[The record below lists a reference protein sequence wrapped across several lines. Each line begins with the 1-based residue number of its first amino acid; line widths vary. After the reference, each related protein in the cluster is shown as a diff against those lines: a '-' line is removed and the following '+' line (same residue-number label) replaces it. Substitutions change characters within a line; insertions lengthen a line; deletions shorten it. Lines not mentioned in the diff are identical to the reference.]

1 MIVYETVGAVN
12 TDATLNLALDTARDR
27 GLDLVLA
34 SSTGE
39 TAKRLV
45 ALAQE
50 KNFPNRLVVVR
61 HVYGMEEP
69 GVNDMPEETAQF
81 LRDNGVTLVTAAH
94 ALSGAERGISKKF
107 GGVSPVEIMAA
118 TLRMFG
124 QGTKVCVEIAMMALD
139 AGTIEYG
146 KPVIAVGGS
155 GRGADTVC
163 RLTPEYTADLMG
175 TRIHE
180 ILCKPSLEEA

>member
-1 MIVYETVGAVN
+1 MIVYETAGEVN

-34 SSTGE
+34 SSTGQ

-50 KNFPNRLVVVR
+50 KNFPTRLVVVR

-69 GVNDMPEETAQF
+69 GVNDMPEETARF
-81 LRDNGVTLVTAAH
+81 LREKGVTLVTAAH

-124 QGTKVCVEIAMMALD
+124 QGVKVCTEIAIMALD
-139 AGTIEYG
+139 CGAVTYG
-146 KPVIAVGGS
+146 KPVVAVGGS
-155 GRGADTVC
+155 AVGSDAACVI
-163 RLTPEYTADLMG
+163 TPNYSANVLATQ
-175 TRIHE
+175 IHE
-180 ILCKPSLEEA
+180 ILCKPY

>member
-1 MIVYETVGAVN
+1 MIVYETVGGVN
-12 TDATLNLALDTARDR
+12 PDATLNQALDTARDR

-39 TAKRLV
+39 TAKKLV
-45 ALAQE
+45 ALAKE

-61 HVYGMEEP
+61 HVFGMEEP
-69 GVNDMPEETAQF
+69 GQNDMPEETANF
-81 LRDNGVTLVTAAH
+81 LRESGVTLVTAAH

-124 QGTKVCVEIAMMALD
+124 EGVKVCTEISIMALD
-139 AGTIEYG
+139 CGAITYG
-146 KPVIAVGGS
+146 KPVVAVGGS
-155 GRGADTVC
+155 SWGSDAAC
-163 RLTPEYTADLMG
+163 IITPNYSANVLATH
-175 TRIHE
+175 IHE
-180 ILCKPSLEEA
+180 ILCKPY